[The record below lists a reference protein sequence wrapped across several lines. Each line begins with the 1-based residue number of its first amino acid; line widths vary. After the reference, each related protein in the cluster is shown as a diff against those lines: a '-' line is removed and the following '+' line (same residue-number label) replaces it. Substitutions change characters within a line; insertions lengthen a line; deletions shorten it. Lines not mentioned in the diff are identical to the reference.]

1 MILTDHF
8 SATYNYKPLQTN
20 TYPYRAPQ
28 TNTGHYKT
36 LQTNIDSYKLLQTT
50 KGHYQK
56 PPLFA
61 THYSQTSRVALA
73 GGPTHT
79 TGGPLHYGRATT
91 LRVGHLYITVVA
103 TTLQWWSPH
112 YRPLPHTGS
121 PFIPCWRSLH
131 SSGLGLRGPYR
142 LCHLVAHSGLR
153 FRSPSMV

>member
-1 MILTDHF
+1 MILTDHY

-79 TGGPLHYGRATT
+79 TGGPLHYGWATS
-91 LRVGHLYITVVA
+91 
-103 TTLQWWSPH
+103 TLQWWPQH
-112 YRPLPHTGS
+112 YSGGHHTTDHSHTQG
-121 PFIPCWRSLH
+121 LH
-131 SSGLGLRGPYR
+131 SFPAGGAFIL
-142 LCHLVAHSGLR
+142 LV
-153 FRSPSMV
+153 